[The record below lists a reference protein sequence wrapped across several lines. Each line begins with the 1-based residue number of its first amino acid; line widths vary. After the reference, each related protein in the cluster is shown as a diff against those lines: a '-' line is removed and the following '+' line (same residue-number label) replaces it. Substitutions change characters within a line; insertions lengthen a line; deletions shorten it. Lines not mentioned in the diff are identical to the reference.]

1 MTTREQNV
9 VTYLNEWRDGS
20 WYMQAPQGI
29 PNRVAEEV
37 VAYADLKDSTA
48 NLRAYEATVARMI
61 ASAELKVT
69 YHDEK
74 FVTVE
79 VP

>member
-20 WYMQAPQGI
+20 WYLQAPQGI
-29 PNRVAEEV
+29 PNRVADEV
-37 VAYADLKDSTA
+37 VAYAGLKDSTA
-48 NLRAYEATVARMI
+48 NLKAYSDTVARMI
-61 ASAELKVT
+61 ANASLKVT

-74 FVTVE
+74 FITVE